1 MSATLRRVLVVLRK
15 ELSDALRD
23 RRTLMMV
30 LVSSV
35 LMGPFVL
42 FLLSNLT
49 STLEARADRREAW
62 VAGLA
67 NAPSLRNYI
76 ERQTWTVREAPA
88 DYEEALR
95 RGRFGEPVIVVGP
108 DFEDDLA
115 RGESP
120 TVEVVSDSGN
130 QRAESGAS
138 RLASLLSG
146 FSQERVTLALA
157 MRGVSLQLLQPLQVE
172 PRDLAN
178 AQTRASRLTGMLPFF
193 VLMAVLYGAL
203 NASLDTTAGE
213 RERGSLEPL
222 LMTPSERWA
231 LVVGKWGAAATV
243 GMLIACLSSISFLPG
258 QWLLKSDTLA
268 ALFRY
273 GPAEAAHFV
282 VVLIP
287 FAAAVAALLMA
298 VAIRC
303 RTFKEAQASST
314 VIVLVFSLLP
324 LVTVFD
330 LGGEAPWHL
339 WVPGLAQNVLM
350 NRVLK
355 GDALGL
361 AEVLVPIGVC
371 ALIAA
376 VCIVYVARTLRQA
389 VLK

>member
-1 MSATLRRVLVVLRK
+1 MNDTLRHVVVVLRK
-15 ELSDALRD
+15 ELTDALRD

-35 LMGPFVL
+35 MMGPFVL
-42 FLLSNLT
+42 FLLSSLT
-49 STLEARADRREAW
+49 STLEARAERREVW

-67 NAPSLRNYI
+67 HGPSLQNYL

-88 DYEEALR
+88 DFEAGLR
-95 RGRFGEPVIVVGP
+95 KGRFGEPVVVIPPG
-108 DFEDDLA
+108 FERDLA

-130 QRAESGAS
+130 KRADSGVS
-138 RLASLLSG
+138 RLASLLAG
-146 FSQERVTLALA
+146 FSQERVSLQLA
-157 MRGVSLQLLQPLQVE
+157 MRGVSLQLLQPVQVE
-172 PRDLAN
+172 QRDLAN
-178 AQTRASRLTGMLPFF
+178 AQTRATQLTSILPFF

-222 LMTPSERWA
+222 LMTPTERWA
-231 LVVGKWGAAATV
+231 LVVGKWGAAAIV

-273 GPAEAAHFV
+273 GPAEAARFV
-282 VVLIP
+282 VILIP
-287 FAAAVAALLMA
+287 FACAVAALLMA

-314 VIVLVFSLLP
+314 IVMLTFSLLP
-324 LVTVFD
+324 LVSVFD
-330 LGGEAPWHL
+330 LGGEAPWHV

-355 GDALGL
+355 GDALGPLDIL
-361 AEVLVPIGVC
+361 APVAVC
-371 ALIAA
+371 AVVTLL
-376 VCIVYVARTLRQA
+376 CIVYVARTLRQA
-389 VLK
+389 AVK